1 MYDILSLKSKLNRL
15 KPHIN
20 REVEQHSF
28 EIKSE
33 EIVTHQV
40 EIPYEDK
47 WRQNDTSCYHFD
59 GSYCFIREVRYPLHY
74 QHGRYSFSQLQT
86 IMKQW
91 NAVSFDHPLSG
102 KGLDSQDLFFFDTE
116 TTGLSGGAGNTI
128 FLLGYA
134 YVTETEVIVRQHI
147 LPQPG
152 HEIPL
157 YQSFLERIN
166 YETLVTY
173 NGKSFDWPQLK
184 TQHTLIK
191 EHVPKL
197 PEFGHFDLYHAS
209 RRLWKDQLE
218 RVKLSVVETNI
229 LGIERT
235 NDIPGY
241 LAPMIYFD
249 FVERK
254 DPEIL
259 FGILKHNELDILS
272 LISLYIHISRQVL
285 QMDGYTDESIKI
297 ARWFDYLGEQEVAVS
312 TYEEVRTAGNHLE
325 RTTASHALAFQKKR
339 DKQFLE
345 ALNIWRDVVKS
356 GNSQQRIEASIECAK
371 LYEHQ
376 FKDVVS
382 ALEYTEKAFQ
392 EIRTSVTKKSMDKWQ
407 EDFEKRISRLQRKQG
422 R

>member
-1 MYDILSLKSKLNRL
+1 MSLKSKLNRL
-15 KPHIN
+15 KPHMN
-20 REVEQHSF
+20 REVEQNPLQK
-28 EIKSE
+28 KSE
-33 EIVTHQV
+33 EKAIHQV
-40 EIPYEDK
+40 DIPYEDK
-47 WRQNDTSCYHFD
+47 WRQNDTSCYYFD
-59 GSYCFIREVRYPLHY
+59 GSYCFIREVRYPLDY

-102 KGLDSQDLFFFDTE
+102 EGLDSGDLFFFDTE

-173 NGKSFDWPQLK
+173 NGKSFDWPQLT

-218 RVKLSVVETNI
+218 RVKLSVVETDI
-229 LGIERT
+229 LGVERV

-272 LISLYIHISRQVL
+272 LISLYIHISRQIL
-285 QMDGYTDESIKI
+285 QMDGHTDESIKV
-297 ARWFDYLGEQEVAVS
+297 ARWLDYIGEQEGAVS
-312 TYEEVRTAGNHLE
+312 TYEAVRKSGSNVDRL
-325 RTTASHALAFQKKR
+325 TASHALAFQKKR
-339 DKQFLE
+339 HKQFQE
-345 ALNIWRDVVKS
+345 ALDLWQEIVNH

-371 LYEHQ
+371 LHEHQ
-376 FKDVVS
+376 FKDVAS
-382 ALEYTEKAFQ
+382 ALEYTEKALQ
-392 EIRTSVTKKSMDKWQ
+392 EIENIITKKSVSKWQ
-407 EDFEKRISRLQRKQG
+407 EDLERRISRLKRKRNHDG
-422 R
+422 